1 MDSESL
7 KIKSPAELWPLLP
20 PLEPEM
26 IFIWLKMKEKTWERA
41 GHEGLNWGQA
51 EKQGYTVT

>member
-1 MDSESL
+1 MKA
-7 KIKSPAELWPLLP
+7 KIPAELWPLLP

-26 IFIWLKMKEKTWERA
+26 VFLWFKMKEKTWERA

-51 EKQGYTVT
+51 EKPGCTFYLALE